1 MDETSA
7 KLLQE
12 LGDSLQ
18 RGSGPGQPTAATA
31 GTAVAEDLD
40 RWRMLLVE
48 MVYLLNACFRD
59 VQYWEG
65 IKTEKDTFRQFGG
78 ILLQLARLP
87 GHDGVIRISHRGAA
101 QNKSSEKADYLVR
114 FGDISIDTAI
124 VSAVIKRLGIRMKH
138 LEGRLQKSFD
148 TLVAEGIDSILLRMP
163 EDTPESM
170 DCLRGAL
177 RVLSCY
183 RPAAEKN
190 SPITYSRNGNPMQL
204 TAVRDD
210 QGQPDPN
217 LTMLAAV
224 NDLSA
229 GAVEDMV
236 RKVSAFMQRPENAR
250 LHRQFPNVY
259 QTFFAI
265 KSLRDKLQRP
275 PIEVN
280 ASRRKSTN
288 TPADE
293 PAWGGG
299 GWVDGTGTAA
309 AALGAPGGDA
319 SGSSGGGTSGGASAG
334 TGGDAGSEAVSR
346 PLPDGPTAVMGDAA
360 LRAGLARLVK
370 DTFKNT
376 PAAAAGAMR
385 CVYGQDYGSLDA
397 DSLGERLGLITNLLS
412 AMQANPTGQQLME
425 SALQRIQTGIGQLPS
440 ELLND
445 LVIDNNV
452 VKVWEGDRERI
463 VGNVE
468 EKLAQAIDTAKDR
481 AAARRKLQVTAGDEP
496 IYFSRD
502 AAALAAFFDL
512 AFEEM
517 DAILKL
523 FRGCFDGRGGFQKAS
538 FEKKVPEFARY
549 HKKIFKVLW
558 EFLKDMPRRS
568 DRLPFLNSLQLMIRA
583 IQQPIQAVR
592 TLLADFM
599 ADPAQV
605 SFPDRNAVMLSTQF
619 LRTYNK
625 EINVDIELTPEEILR
640 VQAGLDGKVMSYAAW
655 RVKSDQ
661 KRFLTK
667 VVSIRKRLM
676 GAFDPGSAGVAP
688 MPPRF
693 LIALEREVH
702 IFLAL
707 IGGNTAAS
715 ILHSALNVFGNPA
728 SQVYTS
734 EEGRQHLY
742 GLLQHLSVLVR
753 GIGRIG
759 SEIDLVLLDQVKHR
773 EKEFLK
779 MSADPRCTA
788 LARRVLGW
796 VEPAKSEIVVRCR
809 GGQAAKQP
817 TSRADSLSS
826 TNTLDF

>member
-1 MDETSA
+1 MDETAA

-18 RGSGPGQPTAATA
+18 RVSGPGQPTAATA
-31 GTAVAEDLD
+31 DTAAAEDLD

-48 MVYLLNACFRD
+48 VVYLLNACFRD
-59 VQYWEG
+59 VHYWEG

-101 QNKSSEKADYLVR
+101 QSKLSEKADYLVR

-124 VSAVIKRLGIRMKH
+124 VAAVIKRLGIRMKH

-148 TLVAEGIDSILLRMP
+148 TLASEGIDSILLRIP
-163 EDTPESM
+163 EDSPESM

-190 SPITYSRNGNPMQL
+190 SPITYSRNGKPMQL

-224 NDLSA
+224 NDLST
-229 GAVEDMV
+229 GAMEDMV
-236 RKVSAFMQRPENAR
+236 RKVSTFMQRPENAR
-250 LHRQFPNVY
+250 LRRQFPNVY

-280 ASRRKSTN
+280 ANRRKSTD
-288 TPADE
+288 TPGDE

-299 GWVDGTGTAA
+299 AEWAGATGPAAATLGPTGGGAGGGAGSEAGSRPLPNGPTSVMGDAELREGIARIVKDTFKGAPA
-309 AALGAPGGDA
+309 AALGAMD
-319 SGSSGGGTSGGASAG
+319 
-334 TGGDAGSEAVSR
+334 
-346 PLPDGPTAVMGDAA
+346 
-360 LRAGLARLVK
+360 
-370 DTFKNT
+370 
-376 PAAAAGAMR
+376 
-385 CVYGQDYGSLDA
+385 CVYGKDYGSLDA

-412 AMQANPTGQQLME
+412 TMQANPTGQQLME
-425 SALQRIQTGIGQLPS
+425 SMLQRVHAGMGQLPN

-445 LVIDNNV
+445 LVIENNV

-463 VGNVE
+463 VGKVE
-468 EKLAQAIDTAKDR
+468 EKLAQAIDTAKDH
-481 AAARRKLQVTAGDEP
+481 AAAPRKLQATAGDEP

-502 AAALAAFFDL
+502 PAALSAFFDL
-512 AFEEM
+512 APEEM
-517 DAILKL
+517 EAILKL

-538 FEKKVPEFARY
+538 FEKKIPEFARY
-549 HKKIFKVLW
+549 RTKIFRVLW

-568 DRLPFLNSLQLMIRA
+568 DRLPFLNSLQLMIME

-592 TLLADFM
+592 TLLSDFV
-599 ADPAQV
+599 ADPSQV
-605 SFPDRNAVMLSTQF
+605 SFPDRNAIMLSTQF

-625 EINVDIELTPEEILR
+625 QINVDIELTPEEILR
-640 VQAGLDGKVMSYAAW
+640 VHAGLDGKVMSYAAW
-655 RVKSDQ
+655 RVNSDQ

-676 GAFDPGSAGVAP
+676 GALDPGTAGVAP

-707 IGGNTAAS
+707 VGGTTAAS
-715 ILHSALNVFGNPA
+715 ILHSALNVFGNPE
-728 SQVYTS
+728 SRFYIT
-734 EEGRQHLY
+734 EDGRQHLY
-742 GLLQHLSVLVR
+742 GLLQHLSVIVR

-773 EKEFLK
+773 ENEFLK
-779 MSADPRCTA
+779 MNADPRYTA
-788 LARRVLGW
+788 LVRRTFGW
-796 VEPAKSEIVVRCR
+796 VEPAKSEIAVRSR
-809 GGQAAKQP
+809 GGQAAVDQP
-817 TSRADSLSS
+817 TGQADGLSG
-826 TNTLDF
+826 TNTLDL

>member
-7 KLLQE
+7 QLLQE
-12 LGDSLQ
+12 LGDSQ
-18 RGSGPGQPTAATA
+18 QNDSGPGQPTS
-31 GTAVAEDLD
+31 AEDLD

-48 MVYLLNACFRD
+48 MVYLLNGCFRD

-65 IKTEKDTFRQFGG
+65 IKTEKDTFRQFCG

-87 GHDGVIRISHRGAA
+87 GHDGVIRIGLRAAA
-101 QNKSSEKADYLVR
+101 QGKSFEKADYLVR

-124 VSAVIKRLGIRMKH
+124 VSAVIKRLGIRVKH

-148 TLVAEGIDSILLRMP
+148 TLAAEGMDSILLRMP

-170 DCLRGAL
+170 DTLRGAL

-224 NDLSA
+224 NDLST
-229 GAVEDMV
+229 GAMEEMV
-236 RKVSAFMQRPENAR
+236 RKVSAFMQRPENTR
-250 LHRQFPNVY
+250 LSRQFPNVY

-280 ASRRKSTN
+280 ATRRNSAD
-288 TPADE
+288 TPADQ

-299 GWVDGTGTAA
+299 AGWVGGSGPAATAGGAAGGGAGGGAENGTAV
-309 AALGAPGGDA
+309 G
-319 SGSSGGGTSGGASAG
+319 
-334 TGGDAGSEAVSR
+334 AGSEAARR
-346 PLPDGPTAVMGDAA
+346 PLPDSPPAVMGDAE
-360 LRAGLARLVK
+360 LREGLARLLK
-370 DTFKNT
+370 GTFKET
-376 PAAAAGAMR
+376 PAAAGAMH
-385 CVYGQDYGSLDA
+385 CLYGQDYGSLDA

-412 AMQANPTGQQLME
+412 ATQVNPAGRQLME
-425 SALQRIQTGIGQLPS
+425 SVLQRIQSGMDQLPS

-445 LVIDNNV
+445 LVVENNV
-452 VKVWEGDRERI
+452 VKVWNGDRERV
-463 VGNVE
+463 VGKVE
-468 EKLAQAIDTAKDR
+468 EKLAQAIDTAKDH
-481 AAARRKLQVTAGDEP
+481 AAARRKLQSASGDEP

-512 AFEEM
+512 TPEEM
-517 DAILKL
+517 EAILKL
-523 FRGCFDGRGGFQKAS
+523 FRGCFDGRGGFQKTS
-538 FEKKVPEFARY
+538 FEKKIPEFARY
-549 HKKIFKVLW
+549 HKKIFRVLW
-558 EFLKDMPRRS
+558 EFLKDMPRRG
-568 DRLPFLNSLQLMIRA
+568 DRLPFLSALQLMVKE

-592 TLLADFM
+592 TLLSDFV
-599 ADPAQV
+599 ADPSQV
-605 SFPDRNAVMLSTQF
+605 GFPDRNAVMLSTQF

-625 EINVDIELTPEEILR
+625 EINVDIELTPEEVLR
-640 VQAGLDGKVMSYAAW
+640 VQAGLDGKVMHYAAW
-655 RVKSDQ
+655 KVNSDQ

-667 VVSIRKRLM
+667 VVSIRKRLK
-676 GAFDPGSAGVAP
+676 GAFDPVLAGGATP

-707 IGGNTAAS
+707 VGGNTAAS
-715 ILHSALNVFGNPA
+715 ILHSALKVFGNPE
-728 SQVYTS
+728 SRFYTM
-734 EEGRQHLY
+734 EEGRQNLN
-742 GLLQHLSVLVR
+742 GLLKHLSVLVR
-753 GIGRIG
+753 GIGRVG
-759 SEIDLVLLDQVKHR
+759 SEIDLVLLDQLKHR
-773 EKEFLK
+773 ENEFLK
-779 MSADPRCTA
+779 MSADPRYTS
-788 LARRVLGW
+788 LVRRVFSW
-796 VEPAKSEIVVRCR
+796 VEPAKSEIALRGQ
-809 GGQAAKQP
+809 GGQAAANQP
-817 TSRADSLSS
+817 AGRLISLSA
-826 TNTLDF
+826 TNTLDL